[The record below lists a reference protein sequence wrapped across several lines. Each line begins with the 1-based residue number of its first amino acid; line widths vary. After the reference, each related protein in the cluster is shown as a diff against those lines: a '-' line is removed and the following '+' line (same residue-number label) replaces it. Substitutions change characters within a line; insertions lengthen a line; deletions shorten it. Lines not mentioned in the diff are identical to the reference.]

1 MHVRFTTVFLL
12 GSVLV
17 LVGCSA
23 GKGRPGNVRVR
34 DDGVVDSGSLAQR
47 NLDGGGSFRD
57 PVARAQLRERA
68 LTVLASAAV
77 TGSAE
82 ERANAIEG
90 MTAAPTRLA
99 PVLDR
104 ALVDENVAVRSVA
117 AIAAGRTANVD
128 AIPQLHKLARDP
140 SPHVQA
146 SALYALKAL
155 GQTVDLSPLAS
166 MLADSSPRVRAHAV
180 YVLGEIGEPSALP
193 LLREAS
199 RKDVARADRA
209 EVRIMDLQFAEA
221 RVKLGEE
228 APLQELRAALFPARP
243 EDLEGTALACQI
255 LGQLRDRASVN
266 RLIELVRPQSEK
278 NELMPA
284 EVRLAAAGA
293 LAKLGQPHGAY
304 IADQYRPSSR
314 EPLRMQAA
322 LVYGDIG
329 AIANL
334 PLLADMMNDP
344 AGRVRV
350 AAATAIIRV
359 TEADAAL
366 PGTAAR

>member
-1 MHVRFTTVFLL
+1 
-12 GSVLV
+12 
-17 LVGCSA
+17 
-23 GKGRPGNVRVR
+23 
-34 DDGVVDSGSLAQR
+34 
-47 NLDGGGSFRD
+47 
-57 PVARAQLRERA
+57 
-68 LTVLASAAV
+68 
-77 TGSAE
+77 
-82 ERANAIEG
+82 
-90 MTAAPTRLA
+90 
-99 PVLDR
+99 
-104 ALVDENVAVRSVA
+104 
-117 AIAAGRTANVD
+117 
-128 AIPQLHKLARDP
+128 
-140 SPHVQA
+140 
-146 SALYALKAL
+146 
-155 GQTVDLSPLAS
+155 
-166 MLADSSPRVRAHAV
+166 
-180 YVLGEIGEPSALP
+180 
-193 LLREAS
+193 
-199 RKDVARADRA
+199 
-209 EVRIMDLQFAEA
+209 MDLQFAEA
-221 RVKLGEE
+221 RAKLGED

-255 LGQLRDRASVN
+255 LGQLRDHASVN

-314 EPLRMQAA
+314 DPLRIQAA

-359 TEADAAL
+359 TEADGGS